1 MGEIADLKSAGEE
14 EKAHPS
20 TGAIESGNVIV
31 RSVSKTSAV
40 VTQSE
45 WSALNSLQDEACML
59 FHNLVDS
66 IDKKTDASYIAS
78 SAGDVNTRNQSART
92 VGESTSSQLTTPSN
106 IEADR
111 IVKQLTPALSSR
123 NTSSGAQV
131 ASFEKDASDV
141 IAMLREA
148 MGSHYWK
155 DAKHM
160 FKAYLR
166 VEDTGGQPELMDML
180 PALTIGPGLYLLFI
194 NLQNDLDHH
203 YNLTYCNKSGV
214 STSPVE
220 SIYNV
225 KEMLLSSL
233 SSISCSNASSTVSTL
248 RKEESI
254 IPGVNDIL
262 KISESVAFIVGTHKD
277 KVSKQRIKEMNEELQ
292 KIIKSTDFYDI
303 VEFFSKDELLVTM
316 DNMDGGTEEVKLI
329 QTLLE
334 KCMNRRFKELKI
346 PAVWLLFSLILRKKS
361 TRSAT
366 VEYCMHLS
374 ASLDMSSYETEVA
387 LWFLHH
393 HAGVLMYFPDI
404 PELKN
409 LVIID
414 TQVIYDSVTHLIIR
428 VMSCDEVSHK
438 DAEEFKKTGKFL
450 LSHIVAVTSKIAGDY
465 IPIHKLVALLEFL
478 HILARV
484 SAHHQTPSLSSTGEE
499 EVTYIMPCVLKNA
512 TKDDLDSISKRP
524 HAISPIMVRFKCG
537 FVPIGIFPAMI
548 ASLITNKSFRLI
560 QEGILKNVV
569 QFRYGSRYTLLTF
582 ISHCTYYE
590 VIISK
595 FATAKIEPHVE
606 CAAIRKDVDTT
617 LNTTCSRMNYGSFM
631 DYQFAFDCPIHLANN
646 REHLC
651 VVDHTEDIPEM
662 MLCLDNHENPEPVE
676 LHDEH
681 KVWFGQVQYFLLFS
695 QLQMNYFSFLLCR
708 AWRCHLIKMI
718 VH

>member
-1 MGEIADLKSAGEE
+1 MGEIANLKSAGEE

-20 TGAIESGNVIV
+20 TGAVESGNVIV
-31 RSVSKTSAV
+31 RSVSKTAAV

-59 FHNLVDS
+59 FHNLLDS
-66 IDKKTDASYIAS
+66 IDKKIDASYVAS
-78 SAGDVNTRNQSART
+78 SADDVNTHNQSART
-92 VGESTSSQLTTPSN
+92 VGESTSSQLTTPSS
-106 IEADR
+106 IQADR
-111 IVKQLTPALSSR
+111 IVKQLTPALSSH
-123 NTSSGAQV
+123 NTSIGAQV
-131 ASFEKDASDV
+131 DSFEQDASDV

-155 DAKHM
+155 NAKHM

-194 NLQNDLDHH
+194 NLENDLDHH
-203 YNLTYCNKSGV
+203 YKLTYCNKSGI

-233 SSISCSNASSTVSTL
+233 SSISCSNASSTMCSL

-277 KVSKQRIKEMNEELQ
+277 KVSEERIKEMNKELQ

-316 DNMDGGTEEVKLI
+316 DNMDGGAEEVKII

-361 TRSAT
+361 TRTAS

-414 TQVIYDSVTHLIIR
+414 TQVVYDSVTRLIIR
-428 VMSCDEVSHK
+428 VMSYDEVSHK

-450 LSHIVAVTSKIAGDY
+450 LSHIIAVTSKIAGDY

-484 SAHHQTPSLSSTGEE
+484 SAHHQTPSLSPTGEE

-512 TKDDLDSISKRP
+512 TKDKLDSISKRP
-524 HAISPIMVRFKCG
+524 HVVSPIMVRFKCG

-617 LNTTCSRMNYGSFM
+617 LLTTCSRMNYGSFM

-651 VVDHTEDIPEM
+651 VVEHREDIPEM

-681 KVWFGQVQYFLLFS
+681 KVWFGQVRHFLLFS
-695 QLQMNYFSFLLCR
+695 RLQINYFNLFYVEYGDVI
-708 AWRCHLIKMI
+708 A
-718 VH
+718 

>member
-20 TGAIESGNVIV
+20 TGAVESGNVIV
-31 RSVSKTSAV
+31 RSVSKTAAV

-45 WSALNSLQDEACML
+45 WSALNSLQDEACIL

-66 IDKKTDASYIAS
+66 IDKKIDASYVAS
-78 SAGDVNTRNQSART
+78 SADDINTRNQSART
-92 VGESTSSQLTTPSN
+92 VGESTSSQLTTPSS
-106 IEADR
+106 IQADR
-111 IVKQLTPALSSR
+111 IVKQLTPALSSH
-123 NTSSGAQV
+123 NTSIGAQV
-131 ASFEKDASDV
+131 DSFKQDASDV

-155 DAKHM
+155 DVKHI

-194 NLQNDLDHH
+194 NLENDLDHH
-203 YNLTYCNKSGV
+203 YKLTYCNKSGI

-233 SSISCSNASSTVSTL
+233 SSISCSNASSTMSTL

-277 KVSKQRIKEMNEELQ
+277 KVSEQRIKEMNEEIQ

-316 DNMDGGTEEVKLI
+316 DNMDGGVEEVKKI

-361 TRSAT
+361 TRTAT

-404 PELKN
+404 PKLKN

-414 TQVIYDSVTHLIIR
+414 TQVVYDSVTRLIIR

-450 LSHIVAVTSKIAGDY
+450 LSHIVAVTTRIAGDY

-484 SAHHQTPSLSSTGEE
+484 SAHHQAPSLSSAGEEE

-512 TKDDLDSISKRP
+512 TKDELDSISKGP
-524 HAISPIMVRFKCG
+524 HVFSPIMVRFKCG

-617 LNTTCSRMNYGSFM
+617 LITTCSRMNYGSFM
-631 DYQFAFDCPIHLANN
+631 DYQFAFDCPVHLANN

-651 VVDHTEDIPEM
+651 VVEHREDVPEM

-681 KVWFGQVQYFLLFS
+681 KVWFGQVRYFLLFS
-695 QLQMNYFSFLLCR
+695 
-708 AWRCHLIKMI
+708 
-718 VH
+718 